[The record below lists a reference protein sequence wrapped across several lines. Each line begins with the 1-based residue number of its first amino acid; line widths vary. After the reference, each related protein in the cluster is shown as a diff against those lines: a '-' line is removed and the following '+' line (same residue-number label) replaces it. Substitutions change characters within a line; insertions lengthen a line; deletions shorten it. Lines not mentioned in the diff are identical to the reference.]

1 MQSKSPKQLHQVA
14 LFVFAGLV
22 LAKIVTYLFAFSQT
36 FGNIAAMVANLPFIA
51 VLLTELVAVFAGSLV
66 LALLAPKW
74 LGQGIL
80 VLGLAY
86 NFFEISVNLIDSIQF
101 NFPFRIELLNDLD
114 RLFSQQASLDWKV
127 ASVLDLITF
136 AASIGLIALGIM
148 AIAQRAKRENDN
160 G

>member
-1 MQSKSPKQLHQVA
+1 MLSKSPKQLQQVA

-22 LAKIVTYLFAFSQT
+22 LAKIAAYLLAFSQT

-51 VLLTELVAVFAGSLV
+51 VLITELVAVFAGSLV

-86 NFFEISVNLIDSIQF
+86 NFFEIGVNLIDSIQF

-114 RLFSQQASLDWKV
+114 RLLAQQSSLDWKV
-127 ASVLDLITF
+127 ASVLDLVTF
-136 AASIGLIALGIM
+136 AASVGLIALGIM
-148 AIAQRAKRENDN
+148 AIAQRAKRENSY